1 MWPEGL
7 KKVKTP
13 DGITHHGIVVCKNC
27 QILWQRDIN
36 AGKNMYDIAEA
47 IWNGGQRPSQFA
59 RPERQPLQQPHHIAA
74 TNAVSSAS

>member
-1 MWPEGL
+1 M
-7 KKVKTP
+7 KTP

-47 IWNGGQRPSQFA
+47 IWNGGQRPNEFA
-59 RPERQPLQQPHHIAA
+59 RPERQQRQQRQQQQQQHIAA
-74 TNAVSSAS
+74 TNAISSAS

>member
-1 MWPEGL
+1 L

-13 DGITHHGIVVCKNC
+13 DGITHHGIVVCKNY

-59 RPERQPLQQPHHIAA
+59 RPER
-74 TNAVSSAS
+74 

>member
-1 MWPEGL
+1 LE
-7 KKVKTP
+7 KVKTP

-36 AGKNMYDIAEA
+36 AGKNMYDIAEV
-47 IWNGGQRPSQFA
+47 IWNGGQRPNGFA
-59 RPERQPLQQPHHIAA
+59 RPERQQRQQRQHIAA

>member
-7 KKVKTP
+7 GEGEDP
-13 DGITHHGIVVCKNC
+13 RWNNSPWNRGLQNC

-47 IWNGGQRPSQFA
+47 IWNGGQRPNEFA
-59 RPERQPLQQPHHIAA
+59 RPERQQRQHIAA

>member
-1 MWPEGL
+1 LE
-7 KKVKTP
+7 KVKTQ

-47 IWNGGQRPSQFA
+47 IWNGGQRPNEFA
-59 RPERQPLQQPHHIAA
+59 RPERQQRQQRQHIAA

>member
-1 MWPEGL
+1 MA
-7 KKVKTP
+7 TP

-36 AGKNMYDIAEA
+36 AGKNMYHIAEA

-59 RPERQPLQQPHHIAA
+59 RLTRQQPNIAA
-74 TNAVSSAS
+74 TNAVSSTGENQPR